1 MKSWKYEKDAST
13 GEVYAVYHSVPI
25 FKEHTGSDGTK
36 YTQELLEDIADNNND
51 RIEETGDYC
60 PIVGWHTPSDND
72 PSKDPPIIGFAENCL
87 LYTSPSPRD

>member
-51 RIEETGDYC
+51 RIEETVDYC
-60 PIVGWHTPSDND
+60 PLRPLHTP
-72 PSKDPPIIGFAENCL
+72 
-87 LYTSPSPRD
+87 